1 MSSRNADARAE
12 AARNYKTERERERER
27 EREEGEHERRKKELD
42 CIIDYPIT
50 STALRNY
57 PSPRQPVTHPE
68 RSQATDSCS
77 AAHRGWRV
85 ALGEKRDGEVTG

>member
-1 MSSRNADARAE
+1 MGGGG
-12 AARNYKTERERERER
+12 
-27 EREEGEHERRKKELD
+27 EGRRKKELD

-68 RSQATDSCS
+68 RSPELQIHARLHT
-77 AAHRGWRV
+77 
-85 ALGEKRDGEVTG
+85 EDGEWPSEAKRRMAKSLVEPDETAAGVERGHTA